1 MSMLKAEKPCQIFAV
16 LSLCVHCILT
26 KLPLSNLCNTEV
38 SLNFS
43 EMFTLPGMVVHAFKS
58 SIQTE
63 TWSQN
68 GGRGRVGEGEEGRKK
83 GREGGRKIFTFRS
96 KLGIY

>member
-1 MSMLKAEKPCQIFAV
+1 MSMLKTEKPCQILAV
-16 LSLCVHCILT
+16 LSFRVHCIST
-26 KLPLSNLCNTEV
+26 KLPLSNLYNTEV

-43 EMFTLPGMVVHAFKS
+43 EMFTLPDMVVHAFKFS
-58 SIQTE
+58 TQTE

-68 GGRGRVGEGEEGRKK
+68 GGRGGEGE
-83 GREGGRKIFTFRS
+83 GREGRREIFTFRS